1 MAVGKGFLAQYSV
14 FCVFGSV
21 VGCVVV
27 PLITQSIESVIFS
40 AILISLTATHWSR
53 RAVNNDTSSKLHNQ
67 PYLKDLSL
75 RKAKEGSSN
84 RKKSPKKAVNQGEV
98 RTYDYRQRKEEK
110 FKRIEEARKLEQRK
124 QEEKRER
131 KAKRKEDK
139 LKQRE
144 EEKKI
149 LEEETRRRKIKED
162 KNEKTKF
169 KKTHVPQKG
178 WTIATN
184 SRVSNTRKCNP
195 VLVNDSV
202 VTPLNIITAGDALY
216 REKASVSPDSCESKA
231 PSPPP
236 SVWKVPEYVPP
247 RWNPEKQNDHKISR
261 PTTPFNQL
269 YNPVMLT
276 PSKLK
281 NEFMNQHINKS
292 SLKDSDPNLLIDTPV
307 KFSGKMDNR
316 DQAAA
321 SSPYSNISGL
331 PSFFKSPTE
340 GNGRDSPQK
349 TYSLFGPEEPNRVL
363 FQPIFQNNIHVS

>member
-1 MAVGKGFLAQYSV
+1 M
-14 FCVFGSV
+14 
-21 VGCVVV
+21 
-27 PLITQSIESVIFS
+27 
-40 AILISLTATHWSR
+40 
-53 RAVNNDTSSKLHNQ
+53 
-67 PYLKDLSL
+67 
-75 RKAKEGSSN
+75 
-84 RKKSPKKAVNQGEV
+84 
-98 RTYDYRQRKEEK
+98 
-110 FKRIEEARKLEQRK
+110 
-124 QEEKRER
+124 
-131 KAKRKEDK
+131 
-139 LKQRE
+139 
-144 EEKKI
+144 
-149 LEEETRRRKIKED
+149 
-162 KNEKTKF
+162 
-169 KKTHVPQKG
+169 HVPQIG

-195 VLVNDSV
+195 ALVTDSV

-247 RWNPEKQNDHKISR
+247 RWNPEKQSDHTNIKVPFRLNNDVILERRKR

-269 YNPVMLT
+269 YNPVMLP

-340 GNGRDSPQK
+340 GNGRDSPLK